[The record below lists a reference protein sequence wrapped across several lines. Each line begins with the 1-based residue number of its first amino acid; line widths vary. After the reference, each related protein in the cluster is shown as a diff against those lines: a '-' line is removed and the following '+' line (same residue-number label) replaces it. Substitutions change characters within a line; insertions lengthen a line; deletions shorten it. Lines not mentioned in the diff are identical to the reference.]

1 MARVVTLDEVKLE
14 GKTVLLR
21 TDINSPLHPETKS
34 FLDNTR
40 IRMILPTLRKLS
52 KSKVVIMTHQSRPG
66 KSDFTGTLGHARE
79 LGRLIGKKVN
89 WVNDIHGE
97 KALAAIESLEIGE
110 MLMLNNVRMD
120 EEEISMNK
128 ASYEKLSESNI
139 VSTLS
144 GVVDVFV
151 NDAFACA
158 HRSTPSTT
166 GFTNV
171 IPCVAGEL
179 MSKEIRALQRVSENP
194 ERPCIAVLGGIKVDD
209 SIKVADNMLRG
220 GICDQIWVIG
230 GVANLFLI
238 CSGIDIGRPS
248 TEFLRNELGDS
259 WDDVVEM
266 ANILLADHGEQIIM
280 PDDLA
285 ANIGG
290 NRVDTAIGE
299 LPIEAPLLDLGVMS
313 TLKLSKAIKE
323 AGTVILNGPA
333 GVFEMEDFA
342 FGTVEMLNACSE
354 SKAYTI
360 MGGGHTATLVS
371 QMGIASKMGHVS
383 TGGGACM
390 SFLSGESLPV
400 LAALANNALRFDVE
414 IIMHGIEE
422 S

>member
-1 MARVVTLDEVKLE
+1 
-14 GKTVLLR
+14 
-21 TDINSPLHPETKS
+21 
-34 FLDNTR
+34 
-40 IRMILPTLRKLS
+40 
-52 KSKVVIMTHQSRPG
+52 
-66 KSDFTGTLGHARE
+66 
-79 LGRLIGKKVN
+79 
-89 WVNDIHGE
+89 
-97 KALAAIESLEIGE
+97 
-110 MLMLNNVRMD
+110 
-120 EEEISMNK
+120 
-128 ASYEKLSESNI
+128 
-139 VSTLS
+139 
-144 GVVDVFV
+144 
-151 NDAFACA
+151 
-158 HRSTPSTT
+158 
-166 GFTNV
+166 
-171 IPCVAGEL
+171 

-220 GICDQIWVIG
+220 GISDQIWVIG